1 MRIWVMIWYISR
13 FLLIACNFMPVKTRN
28 ITLGDMVDMY
38 NGILVQNQKIVM
50 DIVQPALNVL
60 QQENAKMIMQLA
72 KSNESVQQ
80 AMLNA
85 VGLGN
90 DGQTHSSNQPSGLS
104 KRRTTGTGDDDL
116 DASTRRRRKRLT
128 RNFVLAQPPSRHRE
142 AEHIQLHVFHV
153 SYLSIW

>member
-1 MRIWVMIWYISR
+1 
-13 FLLIACNFMPVKTRN
+13 
-28 ITLGDMVDMY
+28 MY

-50 DIVQPALNVL
+50 DIIQPALNVL

-90 DGQTHSSNQPSGLS
+90 DGQAHSSDQPSGLS
-104 KRRTTGTGDDDL
+104 KRRTTGTGEYDDL

-128 RNFVLAQPPSRHRE
+128 RNFVLTQSPSRHRE
-142 AEHIQLHVFHV
+142 AEHIQLNVFHV
-153 SYLSIW
+153 SYFSIW